1 MTRHPPIGRR
11 AGLALPLFLTLFSTL
26 LCAPG
31 VASAQAAPSAQTLT
45 IAASAQ
51 PDTLDP
57 QATAATS
64 AFAITKSLYDT
75 LAQVDQ
81 KGDIVPSLASS
92 WDISKD
98 ALTYTFHLRNA
109 TFADGSAFDS
119 QDVKASIERIQ
130 SKALASPKR
139 TEFEPIA
146 SVATP
151 DPRTVVLTLS
161 KPDPALLATLASGWG
176 AILPSQAIAAGHDF
190 ANHPDGTGP
199 FRLGTWVRDS
209 SLTLL
214 RNPDY
219 FQGAATLSKVT
230 VRFVKDAAVQLQG
243 LISGEFDVID
253 TVSSADEAT
262 VSKNP
267 SLRLVKKPSGLV
279 LVAAINNR
287 RPYLSDPR
295 VRTALN
301 LAVDKQTILDVAYG
315 GGTPVGTFMEAGS
328 PWLPSS
334 IEPFPYDPEKA
345 KALLKEAGVPNDW
358 TLQLVLP
365 QPYPSHIKA
374 GQMLQS
380 MLSQVGVK
388 STIKVVEW
396 GVWLSTVYGGPH
408 DFDLTVI
415 GHTGKLDPSLRLG
428 GYGDPK
434 TNYIG
439 YDNPAVVK
447 ELAEAASATDLAT
460 RKALYAKVLQAMHD
474 DAPFIYFGTPFTTFA
489 ERANV
494 SGFWMTPLLDT
505 FDFRTATVK

>member
-1 MTRHPPIGRR
+1 MRRLAPI
-11 AGLALPLFLTLFSTL
+11 LFSL
-26 LCAPG
+26 LLLFGLG
-31 VASAQAAPSAQTLT
+31 VASAQHLTMAAA
-45 IAASAQ
+45 AQ

-75 LAQVDQ
+75 LAEMNQQ
-81 KGDIVPSLASS
+81 GEIVPSLASS
-92 WDISKD
+92 WDISPD
-98 ALTYTFHLRNA
+98 GLTYTFHLVKA
-109 TFADGSAFDS
+109 TFSDGTAFDS

-139 TEFEPIA
+139 GEFEPIA
-146 SVATP
+146 HIATP

-209 SLTLL
+209 SITLI

-219 FQGAATLSKVT
+219 FKGAPPLAQVT

-243 LISGEFDVID
+243 LISGQFDVID
-253 TVSSADEAT
+253 TVAAADEPT
-262 VSKNP
+262 VTKNP
-267 SLRLVKKPSGLV
+267 ALRLVKKPSGEV
-279 LVAAINNR
+279 LVASINNR

-295 VRTALN
+295 VRRALN
-301 LAVDKQTILDVAYG
+301 LAIDKQTILNVAYG
-315 GGTPVGTFMEAGS
+315 GGTPVGTFMEVGS
-328 PWLPSS
+328 PWLPAS
-334 IEPFPYDPEKA
+334 IKPFPYDPEQA
-345 KALLKEAGVPNDW
+345 KALLQQAGVPKNW
-358 TLQLVLP
+358 TLNLVLP
-365 QPYPSHIKA
+365 QPYPQHIKA
-374 GQMLQS
+374 GQMLQA
-380 MLSQVGVK
+380 MLRQVGVNTK
-388 STIKVVEW
+388 IKVVEW
-396 GVWLSTVYGGPH
+396 GVWLSTVYEGAH

-415 GHTGKLDPSLRLG
+415 GHTGKLDPSLRLS

-439 YDNPAVVK
+439 YDNPTVVK
-447 ELAEAASATDLAT
+447 ELAEAASATDPAT

-474 DAPFIYFGTPFTTFA
+474 DAPFIYFGTPFTTYA
-489 ERANV
+489 ERKSV
-494 SGFWMTPLLDT
+494 SGFWITPLLDT

>member
-1 MTRHPPIGRR
+1 MRR
-11 AGLALPLFLTLFSTL
+11 TTALPPKLLSRLLTAL
-26 LCAPG
+26 L
-31 VASAQAAPSAQTLT
+31 VAAPFALSAATAQSAQTLT
-45 IAASAQ
+45 IAAAAQ

-75 LAQVDQ
+75 LAEVNQQ
-81 KGDIVPSLASS
+81 GEIVPSLASS
-92 WDISKD
+92 WDISSD
-98 ALTYTFHLRNA
+98 ALTYTFHLENA
-109 TFADGSAFDS
+109 TFADGSALDS
-119 QDVKASIERIQ
+119 QDVRATIERIQ

-139 TEFEPIA
+139 TEFEPI
-146 SVATP
+146 SGIATP

-176 AILPSQAIAAGHDF
+176 AILPSQAIADGHDF

-219 FQGAATLSKVT
+219 FQGAPALSQVT
-230 VRFVKDAAVQLQG
+230 VSFVKDAAVQLQG
-243 LISGEFDVID
+243 LLSGQFDVID
-253 TVSSADEAT
+253 TVSSSDEQT
-262 VSKNP
+262 VTNNA

-279 LVAAINNR
+279 LVASINNR
-287 RPYLSDPR
+287 RDYLSDPR

-301 LAVDKQTILDVAYG
+301 LAVDKQTILNVAYG

-328 PWLPSS
+328 PWLPAS
-334 IEPFPYDPEKA
+334 IKPFPYDPEKA
-345 KALLKEAGVPNDW
+345 KALLQEAGVPKNW

-365 QPYPSHIKA
+365 QPYPTHIKA
-374 GQMLQS
+374 GQMLQA

-428 GYGDPK
+428 GFGDPK

-439 YDNPAVVK
+439 YDNAAVVN
-447 ELAEAASATDLAT
+447 ELAEAASATATAT
-460 RKALYAKVLQAMHD
+460 RKALYGKVLQAMHD
-474 DAPFIYFGTPFTTFA
+474 DAPFIYFGTPFTTYA
-489 ERANV
+489 ESANV